1 MLLLDERND
10 LKQKWEMLS
19 WQITEIK
26 NIVLRWQSI
35 TQINKEIL
43 ATNLN
48 KKASVLKLHT
58 YTYTYIYIYIY
69 IYTQYL

>member
-1 MLLLDERND
+1 MLLLDEKND

-48 KKASVLKLHT
+48 KKA
-58 YTYTYIYIYIY
+58 
-69 IYTQYL
+69 